1 MRLPDGY
8 NIHHPDWLRTQY
20 NRNQITRTLRQLGA
34 LASLIEVHDDL
45 HANIDPLP
53 RMSLDL
59 ARFSLEVIAE
69 SRLGMARNQSG
80 LRVLEARMLA
90 YDALGRARHRL
101 APEARRFGEHFE
113 DQYQYLKDGAL

>member
-8 NIHHPDWLRTQY
+8 NIHHTDWLRVEY
-20 NRNQITRTLRQLGA
+20 NRNQVTRTLRQLGA
-34 LASLIEVHDDL
+34 LASPIEVHDNL
-45 HANIDPLP
+45 HANMQPLP

-59 ARFSLEVIAE
+59 AKFSLGVIAE
-69 SRLGMARNQSG
+69 SSFGMAKNQSG
-80 LRVLEARMLA
+80 LRILEARMLA
-90 YDALGRARHRL
+90 YNALGRGRNRL